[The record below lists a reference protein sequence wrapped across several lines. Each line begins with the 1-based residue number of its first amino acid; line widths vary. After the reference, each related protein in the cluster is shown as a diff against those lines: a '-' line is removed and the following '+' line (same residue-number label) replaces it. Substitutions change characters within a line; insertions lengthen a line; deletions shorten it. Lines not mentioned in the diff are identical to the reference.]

1 MTSNLGASYLLEGI
15 DEQGILSEDAIEAAM
30 SQVKANF
37 RPEFINRLDEIIMF
51 KPLVESQIGGI
62 VDLLMKEINERIQD
76 KQLQIQLTDEAKK
89 FIIEH
94 GFEPAFGARP
104 LRRYIQKTVETLAAK
119 LILQNKVVQGD
130 VILIKMHGGELIAEK
145 AD

>member
-1 MTSNLGASYLLEGI
+1 M
-15 DEQGILSEDAIEAAM
+15 
-30 SQVKANF
+30 
-37 RPEFINRLDEIIMF
+37 
-51 KPLVESQIGGI
+51 
-62 VDLLMKEINERIQD
+62 
-76 KQLQIQLTDEAKK
+76 QIQLTDEAKK